1 MIADRVQAG
10 ARWLTASGAQLPDGG
25 FAPWY
30 DAGSQDYPYVYAEIT
45 GYLTTLL
52 GHLGEWAAAT
62 AAGDWLVRHADGDTG
77 GFRCLVP
84 LRPSRFDEKQHH
96 VYAFDTGVIVNGL
109 TNLHRATGGETY
121 RRAAVRAAD
130 WLVDAAQL
138 PSGGFRPIWDSRSG
152 AFVAARDDW
161 SWRPGGFQAKVAAG
175 LANLAELTGDVRYRD
190 AAVRAADFA
199 VGQLDATGRDTHAH
213 PYAYTAEGLWAT
225 GTMLGRPEYVEAS
238 RRATAWL
245 LSLQRA
251 DGLVPRFVRD
261 GVPLYA
267 ERRDVQAQAL
277 RLAVLHGLAGRVD
290 ELTARLVAGQAVD
303 DDRRIDGGWWFGSLS
318 DGTTVP
324 HVNVWTTAFAVQTL
338 QLRAGAPL
346 DPRFLV

>member
-1 MIADRVQAG
+1 MIADRVEAG
-10 ARWLTASGAQLPDGG
+10 ARWLTESGAQLPGGG

-30 DAGSQDYPYVYAEIT
+30 DTGSQDHPYVYAEIT

-52 GHLGEWAAAT
+52 CHLGDVAAAT
-62 AAGDWLVRHADGDTG
+62 AAGDWLVRNADEDTG

-84 LRPSRFDEKQHH
+84 LRPSRFDQKQHL

-109 TNLHRATGGETY
+109 ADLHRATGVGTY
-121 RRAAVRAAD
+121 LSTAVRAAD
-130 WLVDAAQL
+130 WLVDVAQL
-138 PSGGFRPIWDSRSG
+138 PSGGFRPIWDGGAG
-152 AFVAARDDW
+152 AFAAEKDDW

-175 LANLAELTGDVRYRD
+175 LANLGELTGDGRYRD
-190 AAVRAADFA
+190 AAVRAADYA
-199 VGQLDATGRDTHAH
+199 VAQLDATGGDTHAH

-251 DGLVPRFVRD
+251 DGMVPRFVRD
-261 GVPLYA
+261 GVPLYV

-277 RLAVLHGLAGRVD
+277 RLALLHGLPGRLD
-290 ELTARLVAGQAVD
+290 ELTARLIDGQAED
-303 DDRRIDGGWWFGSLS
+303 DDPRIGGGWWFGSLS
-318 DGTTVP
+318 DGTAVP
-324 HVNVWTTAFAVQTL
+324 HVNVWTTAFAVQAL
-338 QLRAGAPL
+338 QLRDGAAL